1 MMVIL
6 AGLPASGKSTLA
18 HALAKAMNAVV
29 LDKDIIRPAL
39 FPPEKVE
46 YSATQ
51 DDFVMGLM
59 LQTAQYLLEKNPTR
73 IVFLDGRTFSRSY
86 QRQLAID
93 FAEAIGTP
101 WRMIECV
108 CSEASARARLSRDLS
123 AGRHPAQ
130 NRDLELYKTVRDSF
144 EPIPAPKLVVD
155 TDQPFENCVRAGLE
169 FLRSA

>member
-1 MMVIL
+1 MLVIL

-18 HALAKAMNAVV
+18 HALAKASHGVV
-29 LDKDIIRPAL
+29 LDKDILRPAL
-39 FPPEKVE
+39 FPTEDVE
-46 YSATQ
+46 YSAAQ

-59 LQTAQYLLEKNPTR
+59 LQTARYLLEKNPTR
-73 IVFLDGRTFSRSY
+73 IVFLDGRTFSRAY

-93 FAEAIGTP
+93 FAESIGTP

-108 CSEASARARLSRDLS
+108 CSEPSARSRLSEDVS
-123 AGRHPAQ
+123 TGRHPAQ
-130 NRDLELYKTVRDSF
+130 NRNFELYKTVRDSF

-155 TDQPFENCVRAGLE
+155 TDQPLEDCIGACLE